1 MVQTVKSLVIV
12 AGDAKIVFEKPLV
25 LRRIYVKIVSVLP
38 RSETYKSHI
47 SLDDPSFHSYFIITE
62 GRPDFEAKGDGI
74 FQGNIW
80 LRNPSS
86 ISIYY
91 TATEILI

>member
-1 MVQTVKSLVIV
+1 MVQTVKSLMLVT
-12 AGDAKIVFEKPLV
+12 GGTTIVFEKPLV

-47 SLDDPSFHSYFIITE
+47 SFDDPFFHSYFIITE
-62 GRPDFEAKGDGI
+62 ERPDFEAKGDGI

-80 LRNPSS
+80 IRNPSL
-86 ISIYY
+86 ISVYY

>member
-1 MVQTVKSLVIV
+1 MVQTVKSLMLV
-12 AGDAKIVFEKPLV
+12 AGDMKIVFEKPHI
-25 LRRIYVKIVSVLP
+25 LRRIFVRIVSVLP
-38 RSETYKSHI
+38 RNEAYKSHI
-47 SLDDPSFHSYFIITE
+47 SFDDPLFHSYFLITD
-62 GRPDFEAKGDGI
+62 GCPDFEARGDGI

-91 TATEILI
+91 TATEILV

>member
-1 MVQTVKSLVIV
+1 MVQTVKSLMIV
-12 AGDAKIVFEKPLV
+12 TGDTKIVFEKPLV

-38 RSETYKSHI
+38 RSEAYKSHI
-47 SLDDPSFHSYFIITE
+47 SFDDPSFHSYFIITE
-62 GRPDFEAKGDGI
+62 GRPEFEAKGDGI

>member
-1 MVQTVKSLVIV
+1 MVQTVKSLMLVT
-12 AGDAKIVFEKPLV
+12 GDTKIIFEKPLV
-25 LRRIYVKIVSVLP
+25 FRRIYVKIVSVLP
-38 RSETYKSHI
+38 RSETFKSHI